1 MTILLEGMS
10 LVFENHVLNERYP
23 GGIKGFR
30 LIWDNGSFCTDGT
43 ISRLSFFESDDGVC
57 TLMSLPSFGLEV
69 SSTVATDVAVF
80 MHGCRPWAPCL
91 WLEASGVGDDHPCCW
106 HFAEKREDRMNV
118 PPYFQP
124 AVGLSAHGHL
134 DENEMRKTIRR
145 DGIVKGVSLFRDL
158 GTDKVFGGP
167 GQLTRH

>member
-43 ISRLSFFESDDGVC
+43 ISRLSFFESDDGFC

-91 WLEASGVGDDHPCCW
+91 WLEASGIGDGHPCCW

-167 GQLTRH
+167 SQLTRH